1 MRKLKLRTKP
11 KLVTINKKVEKR
23 EARREEKALTAA
35 KIEKSIEQEL
45 LQRLK
50 QVETSSLFFCT
61 CPLCNISES
70 QGTYGSIYNFPEQA
84 SQKALETAEEE
95 MGEIE
100 EEDELELEDEADSEE
115 EREFVEVELQIL

>member
-50 QVETSSLFFCT
+50 QVETPSLFFCS
-61 CPLCNISES
+61 CPLCNI
-70 QGTYGSIYNFPEQA
+70 IN
-84 SQKALETAEEE
+84 L
-95 MGEIE
+95 
-100 EEDELELEDEADSEE
+100 
-115 EREFVEVELQIL
+115 